1 MDWTARVSLELG
13 ATNGRWRQ
21 SKVRAKLPGVAA
33 LPCVVLGAMVQLSN
47 APMKPLDPQD
57 GVPMKERPSAI
68 GHPPTALKACAFNGA
83 CPFKTGALPKSG
95 PASSRPR
102 HRLDEGI
109 STFTGTW
116 HDGHWRLSWMV
127 TPWQG
132 IRGQGRAVTWQ
143 SGWQQGQ
150 WRVGAM
156 AMDGEGSPVTG
167 YVSIAW
173 LESRRWVRLPED
185 GARLSLWFEQKTKR
199 LGRKGSWSGHLF
211 WSPSQQETFRC
222 GLRWSWEA

>member
-1 MDWTARVSLELG
+1 MLA
-13 ATNGRWRQ
+13 
-21 SKVRAKLPGVAA
+21 
-33 LPCVVLGAMVQLSN
+33 
-47 APMKPLDPQD
+47 
-57 GVPMKERPSAI
+57 VPMLFVLFHRGVLAQDE
-68 GHPPTALKACAFNGA
+68 PPHQPEVG
-83 CPFKTGALPKSG
+83 
-95 PASSRPR
+95 
-102 HRLDEGI
+102 
-109 STFTGTW
+109 
-116 HDGHWRLSWMV
+116 
-127 TPWQG
+127 
-132 IRGQGRAVTWQ
+132 
-143 SGWQQGQ
+143 GQ

-185 GARLSLWFEQKTKR
+185 GARLSLWFEQKTNR